1 MLQSSLS
8 WNSWLIIIW
17 INVLCVTSAG
27 TLAFLSVVFHYF
39 LYSPSFV
46 VYCANS
52 RVTVHCLFKWR
63 LAWTSC
69 IPAFILGSKVQQQEC
84 MEAQGGKRILPQ
96 WFIWTFPLFE
106 MASQRPCM
114 INVTTFIY
122 TVLPKFPAEFLKPR
136 NFSECPWA
144 GLGILYFDW
153 QSACYSTFPIV
164 HVMSGTR
171 VNTATY
177 WVTNG

>member
-1 MLQSSLS
+1 MS
-8 WNSWLIIIW
+8 WNSLMTFIW
-17 INVLCVTSAG
+17 INLLCVTSAG
-27 TLAFLSVVFHYF
+27 TLPFFPFVVFYHF
-39 LYSPSFV
+39 LYFPFLV
-46 VYCANS
+46 VYCAS
-52 RVTVHCLFKWR
+52 SQVTVHCLFKWK
-63 LAWTSC
+63 LARTTC
-69 IPAFILGSKVQQQEC
+69 IPAFILGSEVQQQEC

-122 TVLPKFPAEFLKPR
+122 TVLPKFPAEFVKPR

-153 QSACYSTFPIV
+153 QSASYSTFPNV
-164 HVMSGTR
+164 RVMSCTQ
-171 VNTATY
+171 VNTPTY
-177 WVTNG
+177 RVTNG